1 MCIGMFRGKAILTG
15 EYVYGYLYVATDKR
29 GNKQTQI
36 LVPDNMVG
44 YSKMYAVE
52 EDSVEQELRMRDTL
66 GRKIYEGDKISVEIG
81 NVVPVQRYEGIA
93 EMHKGCASVRLEQNS
108 KNVYIQLHLAKRIEI
123 LESHGNEDKWK
134 GVNK

>member
-29 GNKQTQI
+29 GNRQTQI
-36 LVPDNMVG
+36 LVPDNLVG

-66 GRKIYEGDKISVEIG
+66 GRKIYEGDKICIETSEVA
-81 NVVPVQRYEGIA
+81 PVQHYEGIA
-93 EMHKGCASVRLEQNS
+93 EMHKGCASVRMEQNS
-108 KNVYIQLHLAKRIEI
+108 KDVYIQLHLAKRIEI

>member
-36 LVPDNMVG
+36 LVPDNLVG

-81 NVVPVQRYEGIA
+81 NVVPVQRYEGTA
-93 EMHKGCASVRLEQNS
+93 EIHKGCASVRLEQNS
-108 KNVYIQLHLAKRIEI
+108 KDVYIQLHLAKRIEI

>member
-29 GNKQTQI
+29 GNRQTQI
-36 LVPDNMVG
+36 LVPDNLVG

-66 GRKIYEGDKISVEIG
+66 GRKIYEGDKICIETSEVA
-81 NVVPVQRYEGIA
+81 PVQHYEGIA

-108 KNVYIQLHLAKRIEI
+108 KDVYIQLHLAKRIEI
-123 LESHGNEDKWK
+123 LESHGDAEKWK

>member
-36 LVPDNMVG
+36 LVPDNLVG

-52 EDSVEQELRMRDTL
+52 EDSVEQELRMRDAL
-66 GRKIYEGDKISVEIG
+66 GRKIYEGDKICVEIG
-81 NVVPVQRYEGIA
+81 NVAPVQRYEGAA

-108 KNVYIQLHLAKRIEI
+108 KDVYIQLHLAKRIEI
-123 LESHGNEDKWK
+123 IESHGDEDKWK
-134 GVNK
+134 GANK

>member
-36 LVPDNMVG
+36 LVPDNLVG
-44 YSKMYAVE
+44 YCKMYAVE
-52 EDSVEQELRMRDTL
+52 EDSVEQELRIRDFK

-81 NVVPVQRYEGIA
+81 NVVPAQRYEGIA

-108 KNVYIQLHLAKRIEI
+108 KDVYIQLHLVKRIEI
-123 LESHGNEDKWK
+123 TESHGEEEKWK

>member
-1 MCIGMFRGKAILTG
+1 MCIGMFRGRAILTG

-29 GNKQTQI
+29 GNRQTQI
-36 LVPDNMVG
+36 LVPDNLVG

-66 GRKIYEGDKISVEIG
+66 GRKIYEGDKICIETSEVA
-81 NVVPVQRYEGIA
+81 PVQHYEGIA
-93 EMHKGCASVRLEQNS
+93 EMHKGCASVRMEQNS
-108 KNVYIQLHLAKRIEI
+108 KDVYIQLHLAKRIEI

>member
-66 GRKIYEGDKISVEIG
+66 GRKIYEGDKICIETSEVE
-81 NVVPVQRYEGIA
+81 PVQHYEGIA

-108 KNVYIQLHLAKRIEI
+108 KDVYIQLHLAKRIEI

>member
-1 MCIGMFRGKAILTG
+1 MCIGMFRGRAILTG

-29 GNKQTQI
+29 GNRQTQI
-36 LVPDNMVG
+36 LVPDNLVG

-66 GRKIYEGDKISVEIG
+66 GRKIYEGDKICIEIG
-81 NVVPVQRYEGIA
+81 NVAPVQQYIGVA
-93 EMHKGCASVRLEQNS
+93 EMHKGCASVQLEQNS
-108 KNVYIQLHLAKRIEI
+108 KDVYIQLHLAKRIEI
-123 LESHGNEDKWK
+123 ITSHGDEEKWR

>member
-36 LVPDNMVG
+36 LVPDNLVG

-81 NVVPVQRYEGIA
+81 NVALVQRYEGIA

-108 KNVYIQLHLAKRIEI
+108 KDVYIQLHMAKRIEI
-123 LESHGNEDKWK
+123 TESHGEEEKWK

>member
-36 LVPDNMVG
+36 LVPDNLVG

-66 GRKIYEGDKISVEIG
+66 GRKIYEGDKICIETSEVA
-81 NVVPVQRYEGIA
+81 PVQHYEGIA
-93 EMHKGCASVRLEQNS
+93 EMHKGCASVRLKQNN

-123 LESHGNEDKWK
+123 IESHGDEEKWK

>member
-36 LVPDNMVG
+36 LVPDNLVG

-52 EDSVEQELRMRDTL
+52 EDSVEQELRIRDSK

-93 EMHKGCASVRLEQNS
+93 RLHTGCASVRLEQNS
-108 KNVYIQLHLAKRIEI
+108 KDVYIQLHLAKRIEI
-123 LESHGNEDKWK
+123 TESHGEEEKWK

>member
-1 MCIGMFRGKAILTG
+1 MFRGKAILTG

-29 GNKQTQI
+29 GNRQTQI
-36 LVPDNMVG
+36 LVPDNLVG

-52 EDSVEQELRMRDTL
+52 EDSVEEELRIRDSE
-66 GRKIYEGDKISVEIG
+66 GRKIYEGDKICIEIG
-81 NVVPVQRYEGIA
+81 NVAPVQRYEGIA
-93 EMHKGCASVRLEQNS
+93 RLHKGCASVRLEQNS

-123 LESHGNEDKWK
+123 TESHGDEDKWK